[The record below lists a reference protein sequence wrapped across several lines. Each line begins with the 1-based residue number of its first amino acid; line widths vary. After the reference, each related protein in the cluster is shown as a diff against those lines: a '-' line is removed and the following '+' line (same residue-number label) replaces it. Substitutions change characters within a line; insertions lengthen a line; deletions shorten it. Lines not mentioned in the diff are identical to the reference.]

1 MASKLA
7 SLFRKRGLVVLV
19 VSAVTAL
26 LSAKGVAPHFGFWDG
41 PG

>member
-19 VSAVTAL
+19 VSAVSAL
-26 LSAKGVAPHFGFWDG
+26 LSAKGVAPNMGFWDG

>member
-19 VSAVTAL
+19 LSAVSAL
-26 LSAKGVAPHFGFWDG
+26 LSAKGGNPSIGFWDG